1 MRGTIA
7 GSLGLSESSGKTS
20 HTVSNSFSSSFSMR
34 VVAGV
39 AAMMW
44 VKQQSSMSLIS
55 PLVLISRAQTLEF
68 SAIILVAVEG
78 S

>member
-1 MRGTIA
+1 M
-7 GSLGLSESSGKTS
+7 K
-20 HTVSNSFSSSFSMR
+20 